1 MIYRS
6 PDPVADA
13 ERYAAD
19 CEEQLEKCPVCDGC
33 GDRITDETFYE
44 VVHKGKILRFCDDCV
59 SIQYTSEYIEEKG
72 FFQDE

>member
-6 PDPVADA
+6 TDPVLDA

-19 CEEQLEKCPVCDGC
+19 CEEQLEKCPVCDSC
-33 GDRITDETFYE
+33 GDRITDETYTE
-44 VVHKGKILRFCDDCV
+44 VVYKGKILRFCESCV